1 MRGDPFA
8 AQLQGLLADG
18 GVAARDAFGL
28 HAAALRERRR
38 FAKARLR
45 RAGVATGAPK
55 GADDGGLHVWA
66 DLRPFLR
73 RHGNGDGDRDAEA
86 ELFRALA
93 RENGVT
99 LVPGSLCGA
108 GEPGFFRLAVAGEE
122 ATLREGLDRLERWIL
137 SRGSGDDA
145 PSRA

>member
-66 DLRPFLR
+66 DLRPFLS
-73 RHGNGDGDRDAEA
+73 RHGNGDGDRDGGGAARRIEGAATREREDEA
-86 ELFRALA
+86 R
-93 RENGVT
+93 RRRG
-99 LVPGSLCGA
+99 GGGIDS
-108 GEPGFFRLAVAGEE
+108 R
-122 ATLREGLDRLERWIL
+122 R
-137 SRGSGDDA
+137 RGSG
-145 PSRA
+145 